1 MLSKFV
7 SHHAERA
14 KWIELRGSAIPDKYK
29 CHQFGAFT
37 AGAVTAGMMAANA
50 AVIGLIG
57 VAVSVYGTMQQSKAA
72 KNQAKFQQ
80 AQADQ
85 KAEVGRRNARAIE
98 AQGKVDANKHR
109 ARDEQGKA
117 NELISMVAQ
126 GGDITSGSN
135 IDLLADYAG
144 AGEQDALQVEDNA
157 NRKGY
162 NARVN
167 AGYDSNQANLFGA
180 KAASINP
187 GMDGATTAISGLSSV
202 ASNWAFSGGGTN
214 LGFQSGG
221 GAGGNSG
228 LYQTSTANFN
238 YNS

>member
-109 ARDEQGKA
+109 ARVEQGKA

-187 GMDGATTAISGLSSV
+187 GFAAATTAVSGLSSV
-202 ASNWAFSGGGTN
+202 ASNWAFKSGGKT
-214 LGFQSGG
+214 SIDGG
-221 GAGGNSG
+221 GGNSG

>member
-1 MLSKFV
+1 M
-7 SHHAERA
+7 
-14 KWIELRGSAIPDKYK
+14 I
-29 CHQFGAFT
+29 
-37 AGAVTAGMMAANA
+37 
-50 AVIGLIG
+50 
-57 VAVSVYGTMQQSKAA
+57 QQSKAA

-80 AQADQ
+80 AQEDQ

-109 ARDEQGKA
+109 ARVEQAKA
-117 NELISMVAQ
+117 DELISMVAQ

-135 IDLLADYAG
+135 IDLLADFAG
-144 AGEQDALQVEDNA
+144 AGEQDALQIEDNA

-187 GMDGATTAISGLSSV
+187 GFAGATYCRIWDYRVLLRS
-202 ASNWAFSGGGTN
+202 WAFQSTAKNFGGG
-214 LGFQSGG
+214 
-221 GAGGNSG
+221 GGNQG
-228 LYQTSTANFN
+228 VQTSTANFN

>member
-37 AGAVTAGMMAANA
+37 ATTAAGVMAAVAANV
-50 AVIGLIG
+50 AVIG
-57 VAVSVYGTMQQSKAA
+57 VAMQTYGMIQQSKAA

-109 ARDEQGKA
+109 ARVEQGKA

-187 GMDGATTAISGLSSV
+187 GMDGATTAVSGLSSV
-202 ASNWAFSGGGTN
+202 ASSWAFQSTAKNFGGG
-214 LGFQSGG
+214 
-221 GAGGNSG
+221 GGNQG
-228 LYQTSTANFN
+228 VQTSTANFN

>member
-109 ARDEQGKA
+109 ARVEQGKA

-187 GMDGATTAISGLSSV
+187 GFSAATTAVSGLSSV
-202 ASNWAFSGGGTN
+202 ASNWAFKSGGKT
-214 LGFQSGG
+214 SIDGG
-221 GAGGNSG
+221 GGNSG